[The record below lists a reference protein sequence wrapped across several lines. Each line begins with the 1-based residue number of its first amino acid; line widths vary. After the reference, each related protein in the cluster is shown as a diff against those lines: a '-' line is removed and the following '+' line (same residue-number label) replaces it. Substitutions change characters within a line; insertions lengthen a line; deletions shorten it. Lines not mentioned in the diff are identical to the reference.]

1 MKKSLYVVTLAIM
14 AALVWSCGQQTP
26 VNKLY
31 ADASKLASQPAT
43 WASRQPQLDSSADS
57 ASYLMGYIYGCGLEN
72 VIAQGK
78 LPELDNIDPNQFE
91 KGFAMAM
98 AADSTQKSLLYG
110 IMLGLE
116 LRNNMNSVS
125 RDIDLQWN
133 SSLAYKG
140 FYQGLHRSVT
150 TAMPAPMAEEQL
162 NRLLQPYFM
171 PQ

>member
-1 MKKSLYVVTLAIM
+1 
-14 AALVWSCGQQTP
+14 
-26 VNKLY
+26 
-31 ADASKLASQPAT
+31 
-43 WASRQPQLDSSADS
+43 
-57 ASYLMGYIYGCGLEN
+57 
-72 VIAQGK
+72 
-78 LPELDNIDPNQFE
+78 
-91 KGFAMAM
+91 M

-140 FYQGLHRSVT
+140 FYQGLNRSVP